1 MVIADTNIWI
11 SYLRD
16 PDSETGLALQA
27 LIDQNQILMAGV
39 VFAEILQ
46 GARTQR
52 DYDSLLTALTAF
64 PYEEMNDT
72 TWALAGRVGFH
83 LNRSGSL
90 IPLTDLAIAALALQG
105 GHAVFSMDSH
115 FDRVTALKR
124 YSIAAGQAD

>member
-39 VFAEILQ
+39 VLAEVLQ
-46 GARTQR
+46 GARAQR

-72 TWALAGRVGFH
+72 TWALAGHIGHQLGRRGK
-83 LNRSGSL
+83 L
-90 IPLTDLAIAALALQG
+90 IPMTDLAIAALALQG
-105 GHAVFSMDSH
+105 DHEVFSADRH
-115 FDRVTALKR
+115 FDRVAALKR
-124 YSIAAGQAD
+124 HWPETSG